1 MFSSI
6 LTGGLNGMEAYL
18 LRAEVDISH
27 GLPGFCMV
35 GSLSNEV
42 REAKERIQVALKNA
56 GFDLPPNKIT
66 VNLAPAHIR
75 KDGTGYDV
83 PIAIGILQSL
93 GYYEEKAKNV

>member
-42 REAKERIQVALKNA
+42 RDITTISLIQSNDRKVPSYRL
-56 GFDLPPNKIT
+56 FIPKI
-66 VNLAPAHIR
+66 R
-75 KDGTGYDV
+75 
-83 PIAIGILQSL
+83 GISRFQVFNSQTKKKFYVQ
-93 GYYEEKAKNV
+93 GSTSF

>member
-18 LRAEVDISH
+18 LQAEVDISH
-27 GLPGFCMV
+27 GLPTFCMV

-56 GFDLPPNKIT
+56 GFDSVRLAGGITRWREDSLPT
-66 VNLAPAHIR
+66 V
-75 KDGTGYDV
+75 K
-83 PIAIGILQSL
+83 
-93 GYYEEKAKNV
+93 

>member
-27 GLPGFCMV
+27 GLPSFCMV

-56 GFDLPPNKIT
+56 GFVLSDKWNQK
-66 VNLAPAHIR
+66 LAKSIR
-75 KDGTGYDV
+75 KNIYIQYLDFY
-83 PIAIGILQSL
+83 IKFLISELII
-93 GYYEEKAKNV
+93 